1 MLENPYPPSGN
12 QVLRKLRTNNGLLL
26 KANNEAILEAMRL
39 LSQEGIF
46 AQPASAT
53 ALAGLIQAINKKM
66 IPAGSRVVVVVT
78 GSGLKY
84 LPVLK
89 EFDVS
94 PVSVELD
101 KLSQVISDHQQSW
114 GYEDGPWKGPRPS
127 LLVAA
132 DLIHKPPASIKFTP
146 MKHALAVSV
155 EPFKFSPA

>member
-12 QVLRKLRTNNGLLL
+12 QVLRKLRANNGLLL

-78 GSGLKY
+78 GSGLKH

-89 EFDVS
+89 ESDVS

-101 KLSQVISDHQQSW
+101 KLSQVVR
-114 GYEDGPWKGPRPS
+114 EVLK
-127 LLVAA
+127 
-132 DLIHKPPASIKFTP
+132 
-146 MKHALAVSV
+146 
-155 EPFKFSPA
+155 